1 MLSNNLPTTF
11 SVKKGDFLPIS
22 GRYESNFIAHL
33 MHSLMKDRV
42 TSLTDFH
49 SDYKDISGAN
59 LY

>member
-11 SVKKGDFLPIS
+11 SVKESDFLPIS
-22 GRYESNFIAHL
+22 GRSGSNFITHL
-33 MHSLMKDRV
+33 MHSLMEDHV
-42 TSLTDFH
+42 TSLKDFH